1 MGDEVR
7 QGDGGPH
14 NLLRLLRRITE
25 EESKKVVITIK
36 DEDGFQGL
44 AEIEQTIRTWTGSS
58 TRFSGMVARPAK
70 NPEKPLHC

>member
-1 MGDEVR
+1 M
-7 QGDGGPH
+7 
-14 NLLRLLRRITE
+14 
-25 EESKKVVITIK
+25 TIK

-70 NPEKPLHC
+70 NPGKTIALLTKIGRQVKLVEDVTGEEVSEMHAR